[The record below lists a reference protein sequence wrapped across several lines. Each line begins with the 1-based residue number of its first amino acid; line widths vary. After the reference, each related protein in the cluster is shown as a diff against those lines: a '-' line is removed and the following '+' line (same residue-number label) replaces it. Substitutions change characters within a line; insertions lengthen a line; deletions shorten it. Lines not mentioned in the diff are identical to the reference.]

1 MQSYLPISIHNIVLL
16 ASVYLY
22 DRVVLML
29 SPSNELVI
37 SVFVPIFIMHVSYCI
52 HNAPVAMYIFC
63 NLHLPVT
70 IATSDNLSF

>member
-1 MQSYLPISIHNIVLL
+1 MQSYLPISIHNIVFL

-22 DRVVLML
+22 DRAVLML

-37 SVFVPIFIMHVSYCI
+37 VFVPIFITHVSYCI
-52 HNAPVAMYIFC
+52 HNTPVVMYIFC